1 MSCAS
6 SFRIYVALQ
15 NPKRAAWGG
24 LEMCFAIAG
33 VVPGPDVTVG
43 FRNPAEVTIFATNSN
58 FMDDFVSWL
67 IKLLRVTNQVQSH
80 VP

>member
-1 MSCAS
+1 
-6 SFRIYVALQ
+6 
-15 NPKRAAWGG
+15 
-24 LEMCFAIAG
+24 MCFAIAG